1 MHIKSL
7 ILAAAAALSIS
18 SAAYAQSAFSVD
30 GGGFTSELDMY
41 ENCQGCAMP
50 VQAVERAQEAQ
61 RIRDTPAPTTSEGGS
76 DTYVPPVDPVDPVE
90 PTEPSDP
97 SIGIHPDHPN
107 GGGTLVDLNLA
118 SFVLPPSTYKQIF
131 APASEAYNFPGG
143 VIDAVVY
150 PDGTAYVWV
159 ISIGL

>member
-7 ILAAAAALSIS
+7 ILATALAMLAAPVAFADPLSTLES
-18 SAAYAQSAFSVD
+18 C
-30 GGGFTSELDMY
+30 
-41 ENCQGCAMP
+41 NGCAMS
-50 VQAVERAQEAQ
+50 VQDYDDAVAA
-61 RIRDTPAPTTSEGGS
+61 RDARDNPPAVDNGGS
-76 DTYVPPVDPVDPVE
+76 GETYLPPADPVE
-90 PTEPSDP
+90 PNEPSDP
-97 SIGIHPDHPN
+97 SAGIHPDHPN